1 MEFKKLQAITEKYI
15 IIIDK
20 LTNFS
25 LTLSELQALNRERT
39 KLEPL
44 VNAYKEFNQ
53 LERDQINTQNLLN
66 DSDISIRELARQELV
81 TLNGKIQNTK
91 NHLESLLVEDNP
103 DDKKNII
110 LEIRAGTGGNEACLF
125 AGQLFDMYIRFAE
138 KMAWKTEIISTS
150 DGSKGGYKEIIC
162 SFVGNQVYSWMKFEA
177 GVHRVQRVPDTETQG
192 RIHTSACS
200 VAILP
205 EVEEIDMHIDSKDI
219 RIDVFR
225 AGGPGGQSVNT
236 TDSAVRIT
244 HIPTGISVQCQDE
257 KSQFKNKAKAMKVL
271 LARISNAKQA
281 MLDQERSEERKAMVK
296 NGDRSDKIKTY
307 NFPQDRCTDHRIG
320 LTIYNLQKVFSGE
333 IKDMLIQ
340 IRSNLRTKELSN

>member
-1 MEFKKLQAITEKYI
+1 MELNKLQAISEKYI
-15 IIIDK
+15 TIINK
-20 LTNFS
+20 LNDFS
-25 LTLSELQALNRERT
+25 LSLSELQALNKERA

-44 VNAYKEFNQ
+44 ANAYKEFNE

-66 DSDISIRELARQELV
+66 DNDASIRELARQELV
-81 TLNGKIQNTK
+81 ILNERIENSKVD
-91 NHLESLLVEDNP
+91 LSLLLVEDNP
-103 DDKKNII
+103 NDKKNII

-138 KMAWKTEIISTS
+138 KMGWKTEIISTS
-150 DGSKGGYKEIIC
+150 DGSKGGYKEVIC
-162 SFVGNQVYSWMKFEA
+162 SFIGNQVYSWMKFEA

-244 HIPTGISVQCQDE
+244 HIQTGISVQCQDE

-271 LARISNAKQA
+271 LARVSNAKQA
-281 MLDQERSEERKAMVK
+281 ILDQERSEERKAMVK

-307 NFPQDRCTDHRIG
+307 NFSQDRCTDHRIG
-320 LTIYNLQKVFSGE
+320 LTVYNLQKIFSGE
-333 IKDMLIQ
+333 IKDILIQ
-340 IRSNLRTKELSN
+340 VRSILRTKELSN

>member
-25 LTLSELQALNRERT
+25 LTLSELQTLNKERT

-320 LTIYNLQKVFSGE
+320 LTIYNLQKIFSGE